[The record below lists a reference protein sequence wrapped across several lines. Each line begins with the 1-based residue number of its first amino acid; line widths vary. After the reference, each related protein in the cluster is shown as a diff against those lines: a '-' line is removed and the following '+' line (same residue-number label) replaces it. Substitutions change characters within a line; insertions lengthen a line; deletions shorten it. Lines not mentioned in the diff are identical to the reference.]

1 MYALIYPSNNNNDVI
16 DIRDTIV
23 YVSEP
28 FFWVECTDTCKIGM
42 FYKNGEFFEYVPPP
56 PNAAQN
62 KSHAIYLLTSTDW
75 VTFPDVINTS
85 ITPHLLN
92 QDEFIEYRR
101 QLRIISL
108 DPVDGNLVWPI
119 KPDEKWA
126 K

>member
-1 MYALIYPSNNNNDVI
+1 MENRVSQIENDTFIVI
-16 DIRDTIV
+16 
-23 YVSEP
+23 EP
-28 FFWVECTDTCKIGM
+28 YFWVECTETCKVGM
-42 FYKNGEFFEYVPPP
+42 IYKDGEFVNYTPPP
-56 PNAAQN
+56 PVADQN
-62 KSHAIYLLTSTDW
+62 KSTAISLLIATDW
-75 VTFPDVINTS
+75 VTFPDVVNTS

-101 QLRIISL
+101 QLRTISL